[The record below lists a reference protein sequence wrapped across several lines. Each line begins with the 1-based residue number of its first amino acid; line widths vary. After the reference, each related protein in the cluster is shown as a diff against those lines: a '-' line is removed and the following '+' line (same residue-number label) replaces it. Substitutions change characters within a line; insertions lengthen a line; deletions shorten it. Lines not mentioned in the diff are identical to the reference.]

1 MIIIILWAASGLA
14 GLATG
19 LASFRV
25 LAIILASPIVASFS
39 AALLHYHGFGL
50 ASGVVILVATMTV
63 LQGFYLVGVSIKYLT
78 ADDQ

>member
-39 AALLHYHGFGL
+39 AVLLHYHGFGL
-50 ASGVVILVATMTV
+50 VSGLVILVATMTV